1 MPEKD
6 LFSSGLASQEPLA
19 ARMRPEC
26 LDDVVGQS
34 HLLGPGQ
41 PLRQAIE
48 SHEGLHSFL
57 LWGPPGVGKT
67 TLARLVSAQND
78 ALFLQLSAV
87 FAGVKD
93 IRASIDRAREA
104 AVRGRR
110 TVMFVDEVHR
120 FNKSQQDAFLPHI
133 EDGTVCFIGA
143 TTENPS
149 FEVNSALLSRLRIYH
164 LKSVPQTDIIVLL
177 ERTLQRCFSG
187 HKASGAFLEG
197 IAGIADGDIR
207 QSLNL
212 LELAVGLAQ
221 SRAQPD
227 VLDVSLLDDLA
238 QTGARRFD
246 KGGDQFYEQISAL
259 HKSVR
264 GSDPDAALYW
274 LARMLDGG
282 CDPLYIARRCIRMAS
297 EDIGLADPRAL
308 QMTLDA
314 IAVQER
320 LGSPEGELA
329 IAQAV
334 VYLACAAKSNAVYT
348 AFKGAMN
355 AATSSGSAQVPM
367 HLRNGVTGAMRDEGY
382 GDGYRYA
389 HDEPGAFAAGV
400 DYFPDCVE
408 REHFYEPTDRGLERN
423 IREKLEQLR
432 ALNQAARRERDA

>member
-1 MPEKD
+1 M
-6 LFSSGLASQEPLA
+6 
-19 ARMRPEC
+19 
-26 LDDVVGQS
+26 
-34 HLLGPGQ
+34 
-41 PLRQAIE
+41 
-48 SHEGLHSFL
+48 
-57 LWGPPGVGKT
+57 
-67 TLARLVSAQND
+67 
-78 ALFLQLSAV
+78 
-87 FAGVKD
+87 
-93 IRASIDRAREA
+93 
-104 AVRGRR
+104 
-110 TVMFVDEVHR
+110 
-120 FNKSQQDAFLPHI
+120 
-133 EDGTVCFIGA
+133 
-143 TTENPS
+143 
-149 FEVNSALLSRLRIYH
+149 
-164 LKSVPQTDIIVLL
+164 PQTDIIVLL

-187 HKASGAFLEG
+187 HRASGAFLEG

-221 SRAQPD
+221 SRAEPD
-227 VLDVSLLDDLA
+227 LLDVSLLDDLA

-348 AFKGAMN
+348 AFKGAMS
-355 AATSSGSAQVPM
+355 AATSSGSAEVPM

-382 GDGYRYA
+382 GDSYRYA

-400 DYFPDCVE
+400 DYFPESVAPG
-408 REHFYEPTDRGLERN
+408 HYYEPTDRGLERT

-432 ALNQAARRERDA
+432 ALNQAARGERDA